1 MKGIVVC
8 PQPRAADVGA
18 EILEAGGNAFD
29 AAVATAFAQ
38 MVVDPFMC
46 GLGGM
51 GTFQYFDAGTGENG
65 MIDFH
70 ARAGARVAP
79 EMWAADSQ
87 GRTEVSG
94 YSLFDDFRSEL
105 GYTSILTPGTVAGF
119 AEVHRRFCQKPWG
132 DLLAPGA
139 RMAHDGVPTTSYVH
153 DFLTREMMP
162 GIPGGLQRV
171 SATEA
176 CKAIHLH
183 PGGRIY
189 RIGELHRNPDMART
203 FERIAEGGA
212 ESFYRGELAQQIT
225 ADLDAN
231 GAYVTANDMANY
243 SVQSLAPVRG
253 QYRGF
258 DVTSN
263 PPPGSG
269 VTLIQMLQILQHF
282 DLTAMGHGTAA
293 HIDVVARAMAAAHRD
308 RNEYLADPD
317 FADVPGEMILSQ
329 DRATMWAERIRAGEF
344 LGDGKHAPYS
354 STTHVCVYD
363 GAGNAASCTHT
374 LGTGSGV
381 VTPGLGFVYNN
392 SMKLFDPI
400 PGSRNSIQAGKAR
413 TTGMV
418 PTMLFKGGLFKDGA
432 PWLVA
437 GAPGGSVIISAV
449 LQAILNIVDFGM
461 SPIEA
466 VTVPRLHCEGASIHL
481 EARTPEKV
489 CRALCEMGHT
499 VSQSA
504 SSFDPVMAKAHVVLR
519 EGNGWHGG
527 ADPRGGGG
535 VAIAG

>member
-8 PQPRAADVGA
+8 PQPRAADVGV
-18 EILEAGGNAFD
+18 EILESGGNAFD

-51 GTFQYFDAGTGENG
+51 GTFQFYDQKTGENG

-70 ARAGARVAP
+70 ATAGAKVTP
-79 EMWAADSQ
+79 DMWAAASQ

-119 AEVHRRFCQKPWG
+119 AEIHRRFCAKPWG
-132 DLLAPGA
+132 VLLAPAA
-139 RMAHDGVPTTSYVH
+139 RMAYDGVPTTSYVH
-153 DFLTREMMP
+153 DFLTRKMMA
-162 GIPGGLQRV
+162 GIPEGLQRISV
-171 SATEA
+171 TEA

-183 PGGRIY
+183 PEGRIY
-189 RIGELHRNPDMART
+189 NVGELHRNPDMART
-203 FERIAEGGA
+203 FERIGDGGA
-212 ESFYRGELAQQIT
+212 ESFYRGDLAEQII
-225 ADLDAN
+225 ADFDAN
-231 GAYVTANDMANY
+231 GSYVTAGDMAAY
-243 SVQSLAPVRG
+243 AVKSAAPVKGR
-253 QYRGF
+253 YRGL

-269 VTLIQMLQILQHF
+269 VTLIQMLQILEHF
-282 DLTAMGHGTAA
+282 DLGALGHGSAA
-293 HIDVVARAMAAAHRD
+293 HIDLVARAMSAAHRD

-317 FADVPGEMILSQ
+317 FAEVPVDMMLSH
-329 DRATMWAERIRAGEF
+329 DRAAMWADRIRAGEF

-363 GAGNAASCTHT
+363 EAGNAASCTHT

-381 VTPGLGFVYNN
+381 VTPGLGFIYNN

-400 PGSRNSIQAGKAR
+400 PGSSNSIEVGKAR

-418 PTMLFKGGLFKDGA
+418 PTMVHKDGA
-432 PWLVA
+432 PWLVV

-449 LQAILNIVDFGM
+449 LQAILNIVDFSM
-461 SPIEA
+461 SPVEA
-466 VTVPRLHCEGASIHL
+466 VTVPRLHCEGAAIHL

-489 CRALCEMGHT
+489 CRALRDMGHE
-499 VSQSA
+499 VKQSA
-504 SSFDPVMAKAHVVLR
+504 ISFDPVMSRAHVVLKDGDTWR
-519 EGNGWHGG
+519 GG

-535 VAIAG
+535 VAVAN

>member
-8 PQPRAADVGA
+8 PQPRAADVGV
-18 EILEAGGNAFD
+18 EILESGGNAFD

-51 GTFQYFDAGTGENG
+51 GTFQFYNVATGENG

-70 ARAGARVAP
+70 ARAGSRVTP
-79 EMWAADSQ
+79 DMWEADSR

-119 AEVHRRFCQKPWG
+119 AEVHRRFCVKPWG
-132 DLLAPGA
+132 DLLAPAA
-139 RMAHDGVPTTSYVH
+139 RMAHDGVRTTSYVH
-153 DFLTREMMP
+153 DFLTREMMA

-171 SATEA
+171 SVTDA

-183 PGGRIY
+183 PEGRIY
-189 RIGELHRNPDMART
+189 QVGELHRNPDMART

-212 ESFYRGELAQQIT
+212 ESFYRGELADQIV

-231 GAYVTANDMANY
+231 GSYVTADDMATY
-243 SVQSLAPVRG
+243 AVKFSEPVKGR
-253 QYRGF
+253 YRGM

-269 VTLIQMLQILQHF
+269 VTLIQMLQILEHF
-282 DLTAMGHGTAA
+282 DLGALGHGSAA
-293 HIDVVARAMAAAHRD
+293 HIDLVARAMSAAHRD

-317 FADVPGEMILSQ
+317 FADVPVDMMLSQ
-329 DRATMWAERIRAGEF
+329 ERAAMWAERIRAGEF
-344 LGDGKHAPYS
+344 LGDGKHGPDS

-363 GAGNAASCTHT
+363 EAGNAASCTHT

-400 PGSRNSIQAGKAR
+400 PGSSNSIQAGKAR

-418 PTMLFKGGLFKDGA
+418 PTMVHKDGA
-432 PWLVA
+432 PWLVV

-449 LQAILNIVDFGM
+449 LQAILNVVDFGM
-461 SPIEA
+461 LPVEA
-466 VTVPRLHCEGASIHL
+466 VTVPRLHCEGAAIHL

-489 CRALCEMGHT
+489 CRALRDMGHVVT
-499 VSQSA
+499 QSA
-504 SSFDPVMAKAHVVLR
+504 ISFDPVMSRAHVVLR
-519 EGNGWHGG
+519 EGDGWRGG

-535 VAIAG
+535 VAMAG